1 MLARLTVNVPPDL
14 RQRAR
19 TLATSWGETVAE
31 VVRAALETY
40 VAEQEFARRTEPEPS
55 HLREGAPVFDP
66 AGLAQGRYSDSEV
79 TEALNRIYAT
89 EPSSMDPVLMRMQF
103 ASLDSVLAQE
113 M

>member
-19 TLATSWGETVAE
+19 ILATARGETVAE

-55 HLREGAPVFDP
+55 YLREGAPVFDP
-66 AGLAQGRYSDSEV
+66 AGLAQGRYSDAEV

-89 EPSSMDPVLMRMQF
+89 EPSSLDPVLMQMQMITIGGE
-103 ASLDSVLAQE
+103 SW
-113 M
+113 